1 MKKREDIR
9 ITCITRDVFKI
20 KHDSYDEARID
31 ELGLDIIDENH
42 RTVKYFPLRNI
53 LQIEF
58 IEVEK

>member
-1 MKKREDIR
+1 MKKRNDIK
-9 ITCITRDVFKI
+9 IICTTGDVFRI
-20 KHDSYDEARID
+20 KHDSYDTAQID
-31 ELGLDIIDENH
+31 ELGLNVIGENH